1 MTTHRYPGLF
11 GDPRQ
16 RGLAKAVVV
25 SLVLHV
31 GLFLGFARFQIRPP
45 QRTFYAPIQVVNLV
59 DRPGPARAGK
69 GRAPAAASRPARP
82 KAAPKAKPVKAP
94 KPKPEVKTGAKA
106 KPAARARPKPAKKP
120 AAAAPARAK
129 PAPAPSPA
137 RPVSEADLE
146 QKVAERIAALRRKHG
161 PEEAPAGPTPAE
173 PAALGRLGES
183 RVSQAVEA
191 IRRRIDEAS
200 ARGPGGSGAAGL
212 SGTRSTLQEV
222 RLRAYYNRLWE
233 HVNSH
238 WGIPPG
244 LKGRGLSVILSVV
257 IDRNGRILRRVVE
270 ESSGSPPFDESALRA
285 LERAQP
291 LPPIPDEVPDD
302 TLEVGFRF
310 HGE

>member
-11 GDPRQ
+11 GDHRQ

-45 QRTFYAPIQVVNLV
+45 QRTFYAPIQVINLV
-59 DRPGPARAGK
+59 DRPGPARSGR
-69 GRAPAAASRPARP
+69 GRAPAASRP
-82 KAAPKAKPVKAP
+82 KAPPKAKPVRAPKAKP
-94 KPKPEVKTGAKA
+94 KPKVKPKAAAKT
-106 KPAARARPKPAKKP
+106 KPQARARPKPAKKP
-120 AAAAPARAK
+120 AATVPARAK
-129 PAPAPSPA
+129 PAPAPAAA

-146 QKVAERIAALRRKHG
+146 QKVAERIAALRQKHG
-161 PEEAPAGPTPAE
+161 PEEAPAARATAE
-173 PAALGRLGES
+173 PPALGRLGER

-191 IRRRIDEAS
+191 IRRRIDQAS
-200 ARGPGGSGAAGL
+200 AEGPGGSGVAGI
-212 SGTRSTLQEV
+212 SGTRSTLQQV

-238 WGIPPG
+238 WSIPPG
-244 LKGRGLSVILSVV
+244 LRGRGLSVILSVV

-285 LERAQP
+285 LERSQP
-291 LPPIPDEVPDD
+291 LPPIPDEVPGD

>member
-16 RGLAKAVVV
+16 RGLAKAVVA

-45 QRTFYAPIQVVNLV
+45 QRTFYAPIQVINLV
-59 DRPGPARAGK
+59 DRPGPARS
-69 GRAPAAASRPARP
+69 GRAGAPAPARP
-82 KAAPKAKPVKAP
+82 GAPPKAKPVKAP
-94 KPKPEVKTGAKA
+94 KAKPKPGPKAAAKTKPPAK
-106 KPAARARPKPAKKP
+106 ARPKPVKKP

-129 PAPAPSPA
+129 PAPAPAPA
-137 RPVSEADLE
+137 RPVSEAELE
-146 QKVAERIAALRRKHG
+146 QKVAERIAALRQKHG
-161 PEEAPAGPTPAE
+161 PEEAPAGPAPAE
-173 PAALGRLGES
+173 PSALGRLGER
-183 RVSQAVEA
+183 RVSQAVDA
-191 IRRRIDEAS
+191 IRRRIDRAS

-212 SGTRSTLQEV
+212 SGSRSALQEV

-238 WGIPPG
+238 WSIPPG
-244 LKGRGLSVILSVV
+244 LRGRGLSVILSVV

-291 LPPIPDEVPDD
+291 LPPIPAEVPDD